1 VILHNIAGCSLRQ
14 NIRDA
19 ENQQQGHQDT
29 DVQVHLLKCMTPEL
43 LASELR
49 WQNGDTS
56 AITFCANSSAGPP
69 QSTSLFRIPT

>member
-1 VILHNIAGCSLRQ
+1 
-14 NIRDA
+14 
-19 ENQQQGHQDT
+19 
-29 DVQVHLLKCMTPEL
+29 MTPEL